1 MPAPKTRAI
10 KVSRTKPKIR
20 ETKVML
26 PTLASAL
33 SKFMLYRYNSDEE
46 KVNINNILRNFN
58 TPIVA
63 RYYLQQY
70 LHHFNLQYI
79 YKIAMIMGF
88 EF

>member
-1 MPAPKTRAI
+1 
-10 KVSRTKPKIR
+10 
-20 ETKVML
+20 
-26 PTLASAL
+26 
-33 SKFMLYRYNSDEE
+33 MLYRYNSDEE